1 MNLADWLDKDHDSSE
16 RFRMAASLCRAVA
29 ENGGSPLV
37 LDPSRIPVSGSE
49 CHPEE
54 GRGAPG
60 GRYRAPETSD
70 GQTPGAQAQVY
81 TVGVLCFE
89 ILGGR
94 SFQPRGGPLLRDVR
108 PDLPRD
114 VTDAV
119 QACLEM
125 DAEWRPKDV
134 AYLQGLVEAQ
144 SASGASSSKSAS
156 KSAPRSSARP
166 AAAAAPTPR
175 SARRGEPAPRPWP
188 LILFAVAALVVS
200 GAIA

>member
-1 MNLADWLDKDHDSSE
+1 MQL
-16 RFRMAASLCRAVA
+16 
-29 ENGGSPLV
+29 
-37 LDPSRIPVSGSE
+37 
-49 CHPEE
+49 
-54 GRGAPG
+54 PG

-94 SFQPRGGPLLRDVR
+94 PFEARGSPLLRDVR

-114 VTDAV
+114 VSDAV

-144 SASGASSSKSAS
+144 STASPASSRSSG
-156 KSAPRSSARP
+156 RSSARP
-166 AAAAAPTPR
+166 AATAGSGPPWRTTSSSSPT
-175 SARRGEPAPRPWP
+175 A
-188 LILFAVAALVVS
+188 
-200 GAIA
+200 